1 MKKKLLL
8 SALTLSAASVLV
20 TTPMLAAQHQQAESK
35 AKVNFTAPE
44 DVPEILD
51 PETLEPGTPEDGNVT
66 GNKGPLSLDF
76 VSNIDFG
83 THEISTAAAKYESV
97 SERPYI
103 QVSDRRG
110 TGQGW
115 SVSAQASHFT
125 QDGTDTLEGA
135 VISFLKGEATSPV
148 QGVNP
153 PLVNNNIV
161 LNTGGD
167 SASVVNAE
175 GRSDNAQIGT
185 AQGLGTWIVKW
196 LKGDGETNEK
206 VTLDVP
212 QGAASAG
219 EHTSTITWTL
229 YDGPGNQ

>member
-1 MKKKLLL
+1 MKNKLLL

-20 TTPMLAAQHQQAESK
+20 ATPMLAAQHQQSESQ

-83 THEISTAAAKYESV
+83 THEISTAASKYESV
-97 SERPYI
+97 NERPYI

-125 QDGTDTLEGA
+125 QNGTNTLDGA
-135 VISFLKGEATSPV
+135 VISFFNGEADTPLE
-148 QGVNP
+148 GVNAP
-153 PLVNNNIV
+153 VVYNIV
-161 LNTGGD
+161 LNAGGD

-175 GRSDNAQIGT
+175 GRSENEQIET

-196 LKGDGETNEK
+196 LKGDGATNEK

-212 QGAASAG
+212 QAAASAG

>member
-1 MKKKLLL
+1 MKNKLLL
-8 SALTLSAASVLV
+8 SALTLSAASVFV
-20 TTPMLAAQHQQAESK
+20 ATPMLAAQHQQAESQ

-125 QDGTDTLEGA
+125 QNGTNTLDGA
-135 VISFLKGEATSPV
+135 VISFFNGEADSPLE
-148 QGVNP
+148 GVNAP
-153 PLVNNNIV
+153 VVNNNIV
-161 LNTGGD
+161 LNAGGD

-175 GRSDNAQIGT
+175 GRSENAQIGT

-196 LKGDGETNEK
+196 LKGDGATNEK